1 MYISNK
7 VLKDEYVANAFKSDA
22 SVGHYDWYLVN
33 KNQYNNHL
41 AIEAYDPENSK
52 VDGVYSTS
60 NLPNTLYNKVKDY
73 VNPTTDYLNYSSW
86 LSTTDKSS
94 SINTATQKIKDWF
107 NGYDVAA
114 VSTAYLSALETLD
127 GYENGDIVTCTNIST
142 VKTALE
148 AATTVAAID
157 AAMALVQKKLTLI
170 PIKPTYPSDTYASI
184 QLQRTLKAGYN
195 SLSLPFG
202 TTVAVLTGRSN
213 AGDWVA
219 QLQTVTYNAQDGYT
233 LYFQK
238 GDGTIEAN
246 QPYVLHLAEGA
257 ANITNPTWAG
267 QTVSAPSAQ
276 TVTPTSGYDG
286 QDGSSDYADW
296 SMQSNFSAGMSMV
309 GKYGIVNSAVGLMMG
324 GAGSTLNAFSAYIQP
339 PSGAAGVKIQ
349 SAYTDWDGTITF
361 VPGLPGEWGSFE
373 DSYVYKLSGHR
384 LTRPTRG
391 MNIIRYPDGIV
402 RKVVVR

>member
-1 MYISNK
+1 MAAWDVPVIFVGFPKTSVTIIGKVPTLFLYIIRYKNRCRRAPSSTNDTTMKKVCFMLLMMVLGMGSSKVWGINIAWVNNWSSTPSSGSEFYIYNNTESAFLRAGQNSSNAVTDKSNASCWTFNSNTTLGCKVGNTTYYIQFKTSEAVTNATSTGLGYYEAKFNYSGGAFQILHRVSGTQRYYMYISNK

-73 VNPTTDYLNYSSW
+73 VNPTTGYLNYSSW

-157 AAMALVQKKLTLI
+157 
-170 PIKPTYPSDTYASI
+170 
-184 QLQRTLKAGYN
+184 
-195 SLSLPFG
+195 
-202 TTVAVLTGRSN
+202 
-213 AGDWVA
+213 
-219 QLQTVTYNAQDGYT
+219 
-233 LYFQK
+233 
-238 GDGTIEAN
+238 
-246 QPYVLHLAEGA
+246 
-257 ANITNPTWAG
+257 
-267 QTVSAPSAQ
+267 PSA
-276 TVTPTSGYDG
+276 TAVVSCLK
-286 QDGSSDYADW
+286 S
-296 SMQSNFSAGMSMV
+296 FSLASP
-309 GKYGIVNSAVGLMMG
+309 A
-324 GAGSTLNAFSAYIQP
+324 TYIP
-339 PSGAAGVKIQ
+339 LV
-349 SAYTDWDGTITF
+349 F
-361 VPGLPGEWGSFE
+361 V
-373 DSYVYKLSGHR
+373 
-384 LTRPTRG
+384 
-391 MNIIRYPDGIV
+391 
-402 RKVVVR
+402 